1 MSEREVS
8 WLEDP
13 GRTVN
18 TRREGLLQEDLWYPD
33 GGSDSEMWNFE
44 QASVVWTV
52 QVGSIYKTRIA
63 RIRERSRIR
72 DWK

>member
-33 GGSDSEMWNFE
+33 GGSDSEIWN
-44 QASVVWTV
+44 WTLSR
-52 QVGSIYKTRIA
+52 QVLAGQCK
-63 RIRERSRIR
+63 
-72 DWK
+72 